1 MTTVVLEKCPSKIED
16 ASASGLS
23 TCTLYV
29 EEYFDCGNLPGHGPA
44 RTGIAAYMLGTGGLD
59 SRTVHRNAVGLHL

>member
-1 MTTVVLEKCPSKIED
+1 MITVILEKCQSKIEE
-16 ASASGLS
+16 AAASGLS

-44 RTGIAAYMLGTGGLD
+44 RTGIAAYILGTRGLD
-59 SRTVHRNAVGLHL
+59 SRTVHRNAVSLPL